1 MVLAIQDDIQDDSWD
16 VNHDTLAKTSKTSSE
31 NKQIVHTLFV
41 FKKGRI
47 NYRSCLML
55 SDYHGMTN
63 HRYETLT
70 IIITQNKL
78 QVVHRYTKMQL
89 RYRIHMVALSYFS
102 TQVQILHPHPE
113 SHCITYF
120 VFMCICVLS
129 LTGLIPQTSH
139 LFWSLQP
146 CNINEPF

>member
-1 MVLAIQDDIQDDSWD
+1 MTFRMTVGMSIM
-16 VNHDTLAKTSKTSSE
+16 TLLLRPKTSSE

-102 TQVQILHPHPE
+102 TKVQILHPHPE